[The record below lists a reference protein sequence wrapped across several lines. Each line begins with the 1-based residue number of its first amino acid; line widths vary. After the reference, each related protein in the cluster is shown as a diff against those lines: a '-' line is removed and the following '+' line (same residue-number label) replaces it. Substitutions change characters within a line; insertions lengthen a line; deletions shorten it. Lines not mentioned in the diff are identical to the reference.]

1 MIDWGAVVTLA
12 EKNQRKVERDHVAW
26 KQDREALVAAIK
38 VQVGDLVFQ
47 GDEVSQGRM
56 ARAVIASASDSDAVE
71 WTLADNTVVP
81 ISVSQLR
88 EVLRLASEQQTAI
101 WNEGRPV

>member
-1 MIDWGAVVTLA
+1 MIDWDVVVTVS
-12 EKNQRKVERDHVAW
+12 EKSRLKAAQEHATW

-56 ARAVIASASDSDAVE
+56 ARAIIASAPDSGALE

-88 EVLRLASEQQTAI
+88 EALRLASERQTEI